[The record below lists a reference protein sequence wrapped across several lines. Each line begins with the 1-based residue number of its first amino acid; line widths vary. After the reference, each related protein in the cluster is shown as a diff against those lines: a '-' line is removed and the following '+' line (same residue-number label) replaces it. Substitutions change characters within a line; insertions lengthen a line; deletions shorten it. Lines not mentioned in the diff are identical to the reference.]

1 MRTLRTAPAA
11 TRLLHLLLIGS
22 IVVPLAVL
30 AAGGYLAWVSTRERA
45 EADLKRRVAIAEE
58 HAIKV
63 LDTHQLVAARIND
76 LVGNLTDQAILIEE
90 QVLHGQI
97 AQEIKNLPQVQT
109 ALVIGRNGHPLVS
122 ATVYPVNRNLDL
134 SDRAHFQALR
144 ERSDPYYVNV
154 IEVGRLDSERHVF
167 LSRRKESEPGSF
179 DGVIAV
185 TVSPQYFQDF
195 YTKLV
200 DGSRDYT
207 AALLRTDGV
216 GLVRYPLPAAGDN
229 RDQNLL
235 HAAAEHAESGI
246 FRARSAVDGVDRLA
260 AYDRL
265 PNYPIYAT
273 VARSWDSIVAEWQH
287 TMVTHLFFGVPATL
301 GLVALSLLALRRAR
315 LEQAAMEE
323 AREATRQRDTA
334 EEALRQSQKMEAI
347 GHLTGGVAH
356 DFNNLLTVVM
366 GNIELA
372 QRQLE
377 NWTEAS
383 QDRMRRTLTLAMRGA
398 QRGAT
403 LTQRL
408 LAFSR
413 RQPLSPKPLD
423 LNKLAGGLTEFLR
436 RSLGET
442 VDLETV
448 GAAGLWKVEADP
460 VQLEAALLNLAV
472 NARDAMPN
480 GGKLTI
486 ETANVQL
493 HADYCRRHAEVSPG
507 PYVQI
512 AVTDTGTGMSRQV
525 LERAFEPFF
534 TTKVAGQGTG
544 LGLSQVF
551 GFVKQSGGHITIYS
565 EPDEGT
571 TVKIYLPRLFAE
583 VREEAPVEREV
594 PGAVPGERVL
604 VVEDDEEVRVYIA
617 DLLRGLRYQVIEA
630 SDATSALA
638 QVGNGKGRIDLLLT
652 DIVLPGM
659 NGRRLADEVVARTN
673 GIKVLFM
680 TGYSRNAIVHHGRID
695 PKVEMIQKPFTE
707 AALAARIRD
716 LLDQGSGIRDQVSG
730 IRDQGSGK
738 IEA

>member
-1 MRTLRTAPAA
+1 MRFLGTGPAA

-22 IVVPLAVL
+22 IVVPLVVL
-30 AAGGYLAWVSTRERA
+30 AGGGYLAWVSTRERA
-45 EADLKRRVAIAEE
+45 EADLRRLVAIAEE

-76 LVGNLTDQAILIEE
+76 LVGNLSDQAILIEE

-97 AQEIKNLPQVQT
+97 AQEIKNLPQVENV
-109 ALVIGRNGHPLVS
+109 LVIGRNGHPLVS
-122 ATVYPVNRNLDL
+122 ATIYPVNRNLDL
-134 SDRAHFQALR
+134 SDREHFRALR
-144 ERSDPYYVNV
+144 QAEHPYFVGLV
-154 IEVGRLDSERHVF
+154 EVGRLDNLRHFF

-179 DGVIAV
+179 EGVIAV
-185 TVSPQYFQDF
+185 TVSPEYFQDF
-195 YTKLV
+195 YTKLIGATP
-200 DGSRDYT
+200 DFS
-207 AALLRTDGV
+207 AALMRADGLR
-216 GLVRYPLPAAGDN
+216 LVRHPARASGDQ
-229 RDQNLL
+229 RDSNLL
-235 HAAAEHAESGI
+235 RAVAEREENGI
-246 FRARSAVDGVDRLA
+246 FRARSAIDGVDRIV
-260 AYDRL
+260 AYDKL
-265 PNYPIYAT
+265 SNYPIYAT

-287 TMVTHLFFGVPATL
+287 TMMTHLFFGVPATL
-301 GLVALSLLALRRAR
+301 GLVALSLLALRRTR
-315 LEQAAMEE
+315 LEQAAMQE
-323 AREATRQRDTA
+323 AREATRQRDAA

-356 DFNNLLTVVM
+356 DFNNLLTVVL

-383 QDRMRRTLTLAMRGA
+383 QDRMRRTLTQAMRGA
-398 QRGAT
+398 QRGAM

-413 RQPLSPKPLD
+413 RQPLNPKPLD
-423 LNKLAGGLTEFLR
+423 LNKLVGGLTEFLR
-436 RSLGET
+436 RTLGET
-442 VDLETV
+442 VELETV

-486 ETANVQL
+486 ETANVKL
-493 HADYCRRHAEVSPG
+493 NEDYCRRHVEVSPG

-534 TTKVAGQGTG
+534 TTKIVGQGTG

-565 EPDEGT
+565 EVGEGT

-583 VREEAPVEREV
+583 VREEAPAEREV

-604 VVEDDEEVRVYIA
+604 VVEDDEEVRVYVA

-630 SDATSALA
+630 SDATSALSHLD
-638 QVGNGKGRIDLLLT
+638 NGKGRIDLLLT
-652 DIVLPGM
+652 DVVLPGM
-659 NGRRLADEVVARTN
+659 NGRRLADEVTARTS

-680 TGYSRNAIVHHGRID
+680 TGYSRNAIVHNGRLD
-695 PKVEMIQKPFTE
+695 PKLEVIQKPFTE

-716 LLDQGSGIRDQVSG
+716 LLDQAPGIS
-730 IRDQGSGK
+730 S
-738 IEA
+738 

>member
-1 MRTLRTAPAA
+1 
-11 TRLLHLLLIGS
+11 
-22 IVVPLAVL
+22 
-30 AAGGYLAWVSTRERA
+30 
-45 EADLKRRVAIAEE
+45 
-58 HAIKV
+58 
-63 LDTHQLVAARIND
+63 
-76 LVGNLTDQAILIEE
+76 
-90 QVLHGQI
+90 
-97 AQEIKNLPQVQT
+97 
-109 ALVIGRNGHPLVS
+109 
-122 ATVYPVNRNLDL
+122 
-134 SDRAHFQALR
+134 
-144 ERSDPYYVNV
+144 
-154 IEVGRLDSERHVF
+154 
-167 LSRRKESEPGSF
+167 
-179 DGVIAV
+179 V

-195 YTKLV
+195 YAKLV
-200 DGSRDYT
+200 DGSPDYT
-207 AALLRTDGV
+207 AALVRTDGV
-216 GLVRYPLPAAGDN
+216 GLVRYPVPAAGDN

-235 HAAAEHAESGI
+235 NAVAEHADGGI
-246 FRARSAVDGVDRLA
+246 FRARSTVDGVDRLA

-273 VARSWDSIVAEWQH
+273 VARSWDSIVAEWRH
-287 TMVTHLFFGVPATL
+287 TVMTHLFFGVPATL
-301 GLVALSLLALRRAR
+301 GLVALSLLALRRTR

-323 AREATRQRDTA
+323 ARAATRQRDAA

-356 DFNNLLTVVM
+356 DFNNLLTVVL

-383 QDRMRRTLTLAMRGA
+383 QDRMRRTLTQAMRGA

-423 LNKLAGGLTEFLR
+423 LNKLVGGLTEFLR

-493 HADYCRRHAEVSPG
+493 DEDYCRRHAEVTPG

-565 EPDEGT
+565 ELGEGT

-583 VREEAPVEREV
+583 VREEVPVEREV

-638 QVGNGKGRIDLLLT
+638 HVDNGKGRIDLLLT
-652 DIVLPGM
+652 DVVLPGM

-680 TGYSRNAIVHHGRID
+680 TGYSRNAIVHHGRLD

-716 LLDQGSGIRDQVSG
+716 LLDQNSVTSNQ
-730 IRDQGSGK
+730 
-738 IEA
+738 

>member
-1 MRTLRTAPAA
+1 MRFLGTAPAA

-30 AAGGYLAWVSTRERA
+30 GGGGYLAWVSTRERA
-45 EADLKRRVAIAEE
+45 EADLMRRVAIAEE
-58 HAIKV
+58 HALKV

-76 LVGNLTDQAILIEE
+76 LVGNLTDQAIMIEE

-97 AQEIKNLPQVQT
+97 AQEIKNLPQVQN
-109 ALVIGRNGHPLVS
+109 ALVIGGNGHPLVS
-122 ATVYPVNRNLDL
+122 ATIYPVDRNLDL
-134 SDRAHFQALR
+134 SDRVHFQALR
-144 ERSDPYYVNV
+144 ARADPYYVSV
-154 IEVGRLDSERHVF
+154 VEVGRLDNQRHFF

-179 DGVIAV
+179 DGVITV
-185 TVSPQYFQDF
+185 TVSPEYFQDF
-195 YTKLV
+195 YNKLV

-207 AALLRTDGV
+207 AALVRTDGL
-216 GLVRYPLPAAGDN
+216 GLVRYPVPAAGDN

-235 HAAAEHAESGI
+235 KAAVEHEAGGI
-246 FRARSAVDGVDRLA
+246 FRAPSTVDGVDRLA

-273 VARSWDSIVAEWQH
+273 VARSWDSIVAEWRR
-287 TMVTHLFFGVPATL
+287 TMMTHLFFGVPATL

-323 AREATRQRDTA
+323 AREATRQRDAA

-383 QDRMRRTLTLAMRGA
+383 QDRMRRTLTQAMRGA
-398 QRGAT
+398 HRGAT

-423 LNKLAGGLTEFLR
+423 LNKLVGSLTEFLR

-442 VDLETV
+442 IDLETV
-448 GAAGLWKVEADP
+448 GAARLWKVEADP

-493 HADYCRRHAEVSPG
+493 DADYCSRHVDVAPG

-534 TTKVAGQGTG
+534 TTKVVGQGTG

-565 EPDEGT
+565 ELGEGT

-638 QVGNGKGRIDLLLT
+638 QVENGKGRIDLLLT
-652 DIVLPGM
+652 DVVLPGM
-659 NGRRLADEVVARTN
+659 NGRRLADEVIARTN

-680 TGYSRNAIVHHGRID
+680 TGYSRNAIVHHGRLD

-716 LLDQGSGIRDQVSG
+716 LLDQAPEIRNQKSEV
-730 IRDQGSGK
+730 
-738 IEA
+738 

>member
-1 MRTLRTAPAA
+1 MRILGTAPAA

-22 IVVPLAVL
+22 IVVPLVVL
-30 AAGGYLAWVSTRERA
+30 AGGGYLAWVSTRERA
-45 EADLKRRVAIAEE
+45 EADLMRRVAIAEE
-58 HAIKV
+58 HALKV

-76 LVGNLTDQAILIEE
+76 LVGNLSDQAILIEE

-154 IEVGRLDSERHVF
+154 IEVGRLDSERHFF

-179 DGVIAV
+179 DGVITV
-185 TVSPQYFQDF
+185 TVSPRYFQDF
-195 YTKLV
+195 YIKLV
-200 DGSRDYT
+200 DGNRDYT
-207 AALLRTDGV
+207 AGLVSTDGI
-216 GLVRYPLPAAGDN
+216 GLVRYPEAAASEH

-235 HAAAEHAESGI
+235 NAAAEHQQGGV
-246 FRARSAVDGVDRLA
+246 FRARSEIDGVDRLA
-260 AYDRL
+260 AYDKL

-273 VARSWDSIVAEWQH
+273 VTRSWDSIVAEWRH
-287 TMVTHLFFGVPATL
+287 SMLTHLYFGIPATL
-301 GLVALSLLALRRAR
+301 GLVALSLLALRRTR
-315 LEQAAMEE
+315 LEQAATDE
-323 AREATRQRDTA
+323 AREATRQRDVA
-334 EEALRQSQKMEAI
+334 QDALRQSQKMEAI

-356 DFNNLLTVVM
+356 DFNNLLTVVL

-383 QDRMRRTLTLAMRGA
+383 QDRMRRTLAQAMRGA
-398 QRGAT
+398 QRGAM

-423 LNKLAGGLTEFLR
+423 LNKLVGGLNEFLR

-448 GAAGLWKVEADP
+448 GSAGLWKVEADP
-460 VQLEAALLNLAV
+460 AQLEAALINLAV

-493 HADYCRRHAEVSPG
+493 DADYCGRHADVSPG
-507 PYVQI
+507 SYVQI
-512 AVTDTGTGMSRQV
+512 AVTDTGTGMSRKV

-565 EPDEGT
+565 EPGEGT
-571 TVKIYLPRLFAE
+571 TVKIYLPRLFGE
-583 VREEAPVEREV
+583 VREEAPAEREV

-630 SDATSALA
+630 ADAPSALA
-638 QVGNGKGRIDLLLT
+638 QLEQGKGRIDLLLT
-652 DIVLPGM
+652 DVVLPGM
-659 NGRRLADEVVARTN
+659 NGRRLADEVVARAN

-680 TGYSRNAIVHHGRID
+680 TGYSRNAIVHHGRLD

-716 LLDQGSGIRDQVSG
+716 VLDQKSVTS
-730 IRDQGSGK
+730 S
-738 IEA
+738 

>member
-1 MRTLRTAPAA
+1 
-11 TRLLHLLLIGS
+11 
-22 IVVPLAVL
+22 
-30 AAGGYLAWVSTRERA
+30 
-45 EADLKRRVAIAEE
+45 
-58 HAIKV
+58 
-63 LDTHQLVAARIND
+63 
-76 LVGNLTDQAILIEE
+76 
-90 QVLHGQI
+90 VLHGQL

-122 ATVYPVNRNLDL
+122 ATVYPVNRNIDL
-134 SDRAHFQALR
+134 SDRTHFQSLR
-144 ERSDPYYVNV
+144 EQADPYYVSV
-154 IEVGRLDSERHVF
+154 IDVGRLDSERHFF

-179 DGVIAV
+179 DGVITV
-185 TVSPQYFQDF
+185 TVSTQYFQDF
-195 YTKLV
+195 YGKLV
-200 DGSRDYT
+200 DGSPDYT
-207 AALLRTDGV
+207 AALVRNDGA
-216 GLVRYPLPAAGDN
+216 GLVRYPLPATHS
-229 RDQNLL
+229 REQNLL
-235 HAAAEHAESGI
+235 NATAEHAQNGI
-246 FRARSAVDGVDRLA
+246 FRARSEIDGIDRLV
-260 AYDRL
+260 AYDKL
-265 PNYPIYAT
+265 PKYPIYAT

-287 TMVTHLFFGVPATL
+287 TMLTHLLFGVPATL
-301 GLVALSLLALRRAR
+301 GLVALSLLALRRTR
-315 LEQAAMEE
+315 LEQAAMHE
-323 AREATRQRDTA
+323 AREATRQRDVA

-377 NWTEAS
+377 NWTEGA
-383 QDRMRRTLTLAMRGA
+383 QDRMRRTLTQAMRGA
-398 QRGAT
+398 QRGAM

-423 LNKLAGGLTEFLR
+423 LNKLVGGLTEFLR

-442 VDLETV
+442 VELQTV

-486 ETANVQL
+486 ESANVQL
-493 HADYCRRHAEVSPG
+493 DADYCRRHAEVKPG

-525 LERAFEPFF
+525 LDRAFEPFF

-565 EPDEGT
+565 EVGEGT

-583 VREEAPVEREV
+583 LREEAPVEREV

-604 VVEDDEEVRVYIA
+604 VVEDDEEVRLYIA

-630 SDATSALA
+630 ADATAALA
-638 QVGNGKGRIDLLLT
+638 HLERGSGHIDLLLT
-652 DIVLPGM
+652 DVVLPGM
-659 NGRRLADEVVARTN
+659 NGRRLADEVVARAN

-680 TGYSRNAIVHHGRID
+680 TGYSRNAIVHHGRLD
-695 PKVEMIQKPFTE
+695 PRVEMIQKPFTE

-716 LLDQGSGIRDQVSG
+716 VLDQASGIRNQASVRESHQPSDT
-730 IRDQGSGK
+730 
-738 IEA
+738 

>member
-1 MRTLRTAPAA
+1 MRTPAPAV
-11 TRLLHLLLIGS
+11 TRLLRLLLIGS

-30 AAGGYLAWVSTRERA
+30 AGGGYLAWVSTRERA
-45 EADLKRRVAIAEE
+45 EADLVRRVAIAEE
-58 HAIKV
+58 HALKV
-63 LDTHQLVAARIND
+63 LDTHQLVAGRIND
-76 LVGNLTDQAILIEE
+76 LVGNLSDQAILIEE
-90 QVLHGQI
+90 QVLHGQL

-122 ATVYPVNRNLDL
+122 ATVYPVNRNIDL
-134 SDRAHFQALR
+134 SDRTHFQALR
-144 ERSDPYYVNV
+144 EHADPYYVSV
-154 IEVGRLDSERHVF
+154 IEVGRLDSERHFF

-179 DGVIAV
+179 DGVITV
-185 TVSPQYFQDF
+185 TVSPKYFQDF
-195 YTKLV
+195 YGKLV
-200 DGSRDYT
+200 DASPDYT
-207 AALLRTDGV
+207 A
-216 GLVRYPLPAAGDN
+216 GLVRIDGADLVLYPMPALGEH

-235 HAAAEHAESGI
+235 NAAAEHAPSGI
-246 FRARSAVDGVDRLA
+246 FRARSAIDGVDRLA
-260 AYDRL
+260 AYDKL
-265 PNYPIYAT
+265 PNYPAYAT

-287 TMVTHLFFGVPATL
+287 TMLTHLLFGVPATL
-301 GLVALSLLALRRAR
+301 GLVALSLLALRRTR
-315 LEQAAMEE
+315 FEQAAMQE
-323 AREATRQRDTA
+323 AREATRQRDVA

-377 NWTEAS
+377 NWTEGA
-383 QDRMRRTLTLAMRGA
+383 QDRMHRTLAQAMRGA
-398 QRGAT
+398 QRGAM

-423 LNKLAGGLTEFLR
+423 LNKLVGGLTEFLR

-442 VDLETV
+442 VELQTV

-493 HADYCRRHAEVSPG
+493 DPDYCRRHAEVKPG

-525 LERAFEPFF
+525 LDRAFEPFF

-565 EPDEGT
+565 EVGEGT

-583 VREEAPVEREV
+583 LREEVPVEREV

-604 VVEDDEEVRVYIA
+604 VVEDDEEVRLYIA

-630 SDATSALA
+630 ADATAALA
-638 QVGNGKGRIDLLLT
+638 QLERGNGHIDLLLT
-652 DIVLPGM
+652 DVVLPGM
-659 NGRRLADEVVARTN
+659 NGRRLADEVVARAN

-680 TGYSRNAIVHHGRID
+680 TGYSRNAIVRHGRLD
-695 PKVEMIQKPFTE
+695 PRVEMIQKPFTE

-716 LLDQGSGIRDQVSG
+716 VLDQASGIRNRASVP
-730 IRDQGSGK
+730 
-738 IEA
+738 EAHHTSDT

>member
-1 MRTLRTAPAA
+1 MRFLGTAPAA

-30 AAGGYLAWVSTRERA
+30 AGGGYLAWVSTRERA
-45 EADLKRRVAIAEE
+45 EADLMRRVAIAEE

-122 ATVYPVNRNLDL
+122 ATIYPVDRNLDL
-134 SDRAHFQALR
+134 SDRAHFQTLR
-144 ERSDPYYVNV
+144 ERSDPYYVSV
-154 IEVGRLDSERHVF
+154 IEVGRLDSERHFF

-179 DGVIAV
+179 DGVITV

-195 YTKLV
+195 YAKLV
-200 DGSRDYT
+200 DASRDYT
-207 AALLRTDGV
+207 AALVRTDGV
-216 GLVRYPLPAAGDN
+216 GLVRYPVPAAGDN

-235 HAAAEHAESGI
+235 NAVAEHADGGI
-246 FRARSAVDGVDRLA
+246 FRARSTVDGVDRLA

-287 TMVTHLFFGVPATL
+287 AVMTHLFFGVPATL
-301 GLVALSLLALRRAR
+301 GLVALSLLALRRTR

-323 AREATRQRDTA
+323 ARAATRQRDAA

-356 DFNNLLTVVM
+356 DFNNLLTVVL

-383 QDRMRRTLTLAMRGA
+383 QDRMRRTLTQAMRGA

-423 LNKLAGGLTEFLR
+423 LNKLVGGLTEFLR

-493 HADYCRRHAEVSPG
+493 DEDYCRRHAEVTPG

-525 LERAFEPFF
+525 LDRAFEPFF

-565 EPDEGT
+565 ELDEGT

-583 VREEAPVEREV
+583 VREEVPVEREV

-638 QVGNGKGRIDLLLT
+638 HVDNGKGRIDLLLT
-652 DIVLPGM
+652 DVVLPGM

-680 TGYSRNAIVHHGRID
+680 TGYSRNAIVHHGRLD

-716 LLDQGSGIRDQVSG
+716 LLDQGSGIRT
-730 IRDQGSGK
+730 RGSGTV
-738 IEA
+738 EA

>member
-1 MRTLRTAPAA
+1 MRILGTAPAA

-30 AAGGYLAWVSTRERA
+30 AGGGYLAWVSTRERA
-45 EADLKRRVAIAEE
+45 EADLMRRVAIAEE

-63 LDTHQLVAARIND
+63 LDTHQLVAGRIND

-144 ERSDPYYVNV
+144 ERSDPYYVSV
-154 IEVGRLDSERHVF
+154 IEVGRLDSERHFF

-179 DGVIAV
+179 DGVITV

-195 YTKLV
+195 YAKLV
-200 DGSRDYT
+200 DGSPDYT
-207 AALLRTDGV
+207 AALVRTDGV
-216 GLVRYPLPAAGDN
+216 GLVRYPVPAAGDN
-229 RDQNLL
+229 REQNLL
-235 HAAAEHAESGI
+235 NAVAEHADGGI
-246 FRARSAVDGVDRLA
+246 FRARSTVDGVDRLA

-273 VARSWDSIVAEWQH
+273 VARSWDSIVAEWRH
-287 TMVTHLFFGVPATL
+287 TVMTHLFFGVPATL
-301 GLVALSLLALRRAR
+301 GLVALSLLALRRTR

-323 AREATRQRDTA
+323 ARAATRQRDAA

-356 DFNNLLTVVM
+356 DFNNLLTVVL

-383 QDRMRRTLTLAMRGA
+383 QDRMRRTLTQAMRGA

-423 LNKLAGGLTEFLR
+423 LNKLVGGLTEFLR

-493 HADYCRRHAEVSPG
+493 DEDYCRRHAEVTPG

-525 LERAFEPFF
+525 LDRAFEPFF

-565 EPDEGT
+565 ELGEGT

-583 VREEAPVEREV
+583 VREEVPVEREV

-638 QVGNGKGRIDLLLT
+638 HVDNGKGRIDLLLT
-652 DIVLPGM
+652 DVVLPGM

-680 TGYSRNAIVHHGRID
+680 TGYSRNAIVHHGRLD

-716 LLDQGSGIRDQVSG
+716 LLDQNSVTSNQ
-730 IRDQGSGK
+730 
-738 IEA
+738 

>member
-1 MRTLRTAPAA
+1 MRTQAPAV
-11 TRLLHLLLIGS
+11 TRLLRLLLIGS

-30 AAGGYLAWVSTRERA
+30 AGGGYLAWVSTREHA
-45 EADLKRRVAIAEE
+45 EADLMRRVAIAEE
-58 HAIKV
+58 HALKV

-76 LVGNLTDQAILIEE
+76 LIGNLSDQAILIEE
-90 QVLHGQI
+90 QVLHGQL

-109 ALVIGRNGHPLVS
+109 ALVIGRNGRPLVS
-122 ATVYPVNRNLDL
+122 ATIYPVDRNINL

-144 ERSDPYYVNV
+144 EHADPYYVSV
-154 IEVGRLDSERHVF
+154 IEVGRLDSERHFF

-179 DGVIAV
+179 DGVITV

-195 YTKLV
+195 YNKLV
-200 DGSRDYT
+200 DASRDYT
-207 AALLRTDGV
+207 AGLVRIDGV
-216 GLVRYPLPAAGDN
+216 DLVRYPVPGAGEH

-235 HAAAEHAESGI
+235 DAVAVHPENGI
-246 FRARSAVDGVDRLA
+246 FRARSGIDGVDRLA
-260 AYDRL
+260 VYDKL
-265 PNYPIYAT
+265 PNYPAYAT

-287 TMVTHLFFGVPATL
+287 TMLTHLFFGVPATL
-301 GLVALSLLALRRAR
+301 GLVALSLLALRRTR

-323 AREATRQRDTA
+323 AREATRQRDAA

-377 NWTEAS
+377 NWSEGA
-383 QDRMRRTLTLAMRGA
+383 QDRMRRTLAHAMRGA
-398 QRGAT
+398 QRGAM

-423 LNKLAGGLTEFLR
+423 LNKLVGGLTEFLR

-442 VDLETV
+442 VELQTV
-448 GAAGLWKVEADP
+448 GAAGLWKAEADP

-493 HADYCRRHAEVSPG
+493 NEEYCRRHAEVKPG

-565 EPDEGT
+565 ELGEGT

-583 VREEAPVEREV
+583 LREEAPAEREA

-630 SDATSALA
+630 ADATSALA
-638 QVGNGKGRIDLLLT
+638 QLERGNGRIDLLLT
-652 DIVLPGM
+652 DVVLPGM
-659 NGRRLADEVVARTN
+659 NGRRLADEVVSRAN

-680 TGYSRNAIVHHGRID
+680 TGYSRNAIVHHGRLD
-695 PKVEMIQKPFTE
+695 PRVEMIQKPFTE

-716 LLDQGSGIRDQVSG
+716 LLDQRVNPSPEGGGWR
-730 IRDQGSGK
+730 
-738 IEA
+738 A

>member
-1 MRTLRTAPAA
+1 MRTQAPAV
-11 TRLLHLLLIGS
+11 TRLLRLLLIGS

-30 AAGGYLAWVSTRERA
+30 AGGGYLAWVSTREHA
-45 EADLKRRVAIAEE
+45 EADLMRRVAIAEE
-58 HAIKV
+58 HALKV

-76 LVGNLTDQAILIEE
+76 LIGNLSDQAILIEE
-90 QVLHGQI
+90 QVLHGQL

-109 ALVIGRNGHPLVS
+109 ALVIGRNGRPLVS
-122 ATVYPVNRNLDL
+122 ATVYPVDRNINL

-144 ERSDPYYVNV
+144 EHADPYYVSV
-154 IEVGRLDSERHVF
+154 IEVGRLDSERHFF

-179 DGVIAV
+179 DGVITV

-195 YTKLV
+195 YNKLV
-200 DGSRDYT
+200 DASRDYT
-207 AALLRTDGV
+207 AGLVRIDGV
-216 GLVRYPLPAAGDN
+216 DLVRYPVPGAGEH

-235 HAAAEHAESGI
+235 DAAAVHPENGI
-246 FRARSAVDGVDRLA
+246 FRARSGIDGVDRLA
-260 AYDRL
+260 VYDKL
-265 PNYPIYAT
+265 PNYPAFAT

-287 TMVTHLFFGVPATL
+287 TMLTHLFFGVPATL
-301 GLVALSLLALRRAR
+301 GLVALSLLALRRTR

-323 AREATRQRDTA
+323 AREATRQRDAA

-377 NWTEAS
+377 NWSEGA
-383 QDRMRRTLTLAMRGA
+383 QDRMRRTLAQAMRGA
-398 QRGAT
+398 QRGAM

-423 LNKLAGGLTEFLR
+423 LNKLVGGLTEFLR

-442 VDLETV
+442 VELQTV
-448 GAAGLWKVEADP
+448 GAAGLWKAEADP

-493 HADYCRRHAEVSPG
+493 NEEYCRRHAEVKPG

-565 EPDEGT
+565 ELGEGT

-583 VREEAPVEREV
+583 LREEAPAERET

-604 VVEDDEEVRVYIA
+604 VVEDDEEVRLYIA

-630 SDATSALA
+630 ADATSALA
-638 QVGNGKGRIDLLLT
+638 QLERGNGRIDLLLT
-652 DIVLPGM
+652 DVVLPGM
-659 NGRRLADEVVARTN
+659 NGRRLADEVVARAN

-680 TGYSRNAIVHHGRID
+680 TGYSRNAIVHHGRLD
-695 PKVEMIQKPFTE
+695 PRVEMIQKPFTE

-716 LLDQGSGIRDQVSG
+716 LLDQRVNPSPEGGGWR
-730 IRDQGSGK
+730 
-738 IEA
+738 A

>member
-1 MRTLRTAPAA
+1 MRILGTAPAA

-22 IVVPLAVL
+22 IVVPLIVL
-30 AAGGYLAWVSTRERA
+30 AGGGYLAWVSTRERA
-45 EADLKRRVAIAEE
+45 EADLMRRVAIAEE

-90 QVLHGQI
+90 QVLHGQL

-122 ATVYPVNRNLDL
+122 ATIYPVNRNLDL

-154 IEVGRLDSERHVF
+154 IEVGRLDSERHFF

-179 DGVIAV
+179 DGVITV

-207 AALLRTDGV
+207 AGLVRGDGV
-216 GLVRYPLPAAGDN
+216 GLVRYPMPAAADY

-235 HAAAEHAESGI
+235 QAVAENAHNGI
-246 FRARSAVDGVDRLA
+246 FRAVSGIDGVDRLA
-260 AYDRL
+260 AYDKL
-265 PNYPIYAT
+265 PNYAIYAT
-273 VARSWDSIVAEWQH
+273 VARSWDSIVAEWRH
-287 TMVTHLFFGVPATL
+287 TMVTHMFFGVPATL
-301 GLVALSLLALRRAR
+301 GLVALSLLALRRTR
-315 LEQAAMEE
+315 LEQAAMKE
-323 AREATRQRDTA
+323 AREATRGRDAA

-356 DFNNLLTVVM
+356 DFNNLLTVVL

-383 QDRMRRTLTLAMRGA
+383 QDRMRRTLAQAMRGA
-398 QRGAT
+398 QRGAM

-423 LNKLAGGLTEFLR
+423 LNKLVGGLTEFLR

-448 GAAGLWKVEADP
+448 GSAGLWKVEADP

-493 HADYCRRHAEVSPG
+493 DADYCSRHAEVAPG

-512 AVTDTGTGMSRQV
+512 AVADTGTGMSRQV

-565 EPDEGT
+565 EPGEGT

-583 VREEAPVEREV
+583 VREEAPAEREA

-617 DLLRGLRYQVIEA
+617 DLLRALRYEVIEA
-630 SDATSALA
+630 SDATAALA
-638 QVGNGKGRIDLLLT
+638 HVANGKGRIDLLLT
-652 DIVLPGM
+652 DVVLPGM

-680 TGYSRNAIVHHGRID
+680 TGYSRNAIVHHGRLD

-707 AALAARIRD
+707 AALAARVRD
-716 LLDQGSGIRDQVSG
+716 LLDQNSEMRNQKSEVGNQ
-730 IRDQGSGK
+730 K
-738 IEA
+738 I

>member
-1 MRTLRTAPAA
+1 MRTPAPAA
-11 TRLLHLLLIGS
+11 TRLLRLLLIGS

-30 AAGGYLAWVSTRERA
+30 AGGGYLAWVSTRERA
-45 EADLKRRVAIAEE
+45 EADLMRLVAIAEE
-58 HAIKV
+58 HALKV

-76 LVGNLTDQAILIEE
+76 LVGNLSDQAIMIEE
-90 QVLHGQI
+90 QVLHEQL
-97 AQEIKNLPQVQT
+97 AQEIKNLPQVQS

-122 ATVYPVNRNLDL
+122 ATFYPVNRNLDL
-134 SDRAHFQALR
+134 SDRTHFRALR
-144 ERSDPYYVNV
+144 EAADPYYVSV
-154 IEVGRLDSERHVF
+154 IEVGRLDNERHFF

-179 DGVIAV
+179 DGVITV
-185 TVSPQYFQDF
+185 TVSPEYFQDF
-195 YTKLV
+195 YAKLV
-200 DGSRDYT
+200 DNSPDYT
-207 AALLRTDGV
+207 AGLVRTDGV
-216 GLVRYPLPAAGDN
+216 GLIRYPLPAVGDH

-235 HAAAEHAESGI
+235 NAAAEHPENGI
-246 FRARSAVDGVDRLA
+246 FRTRSGSDRVDRLA
-260 AYDRL
+260 VYDRL

-273 VARSWDSIVAEWQH
+273 VARSWDSIVAEWRQI
-287 TMVTHLFFGVPATL
+287 MLAHLFFGIPATL
-301 GLVALSLLALRRAR
+301 GLVALSLLALRRTR
-315 LEQAAMEE
+315 LEQVAMEE
-323 AREATRQRDTA
+323 AREATRQRDVA
-334 EEALRQSQKMEAI
+334 EEALRQSQKMEAV
-347 GHLTGGVAH
+347 GQLTGGVAH

-383 QDRMRRTLTLAMRGA
+383 QDRMRRTLALAMRGA

-423 LNKLAGGLTEFLR
+423 LNKLVGGMSDFLR

-442 VDLETV
+442 IDLETV
-448 GAAGLWKVEADP
+448 GAGGLWKVEADP
-460 VQLEAALLNLAV
+460 VQLEAALINLAV

-493 HADYCRRHAEVSPG
+493 DEDYCRRHADIKPG

-525 LERAFEPFF
+525 LDRVFEPFF

-583 VREEAPVEREV
+583 VREEAPVEREI
-594 PGAVPGERVL
+594 PGAITGERVL
-604 VVEDDEEVRVYIA
+604 VVEDDEEVRLYIA
-617 DLLRGLRYQVIEA
+617 DLLRGLRYQVLEA
-630 SDATSALA
+630 ADAPSALA
-638 QVGNGKGRIDLLLT
+638 QLDKGKPRIDLLLT
-652 DIVLPGM
+652 DVVLPGM

-680 TGYSRNAIVHHGRID
+680 TGYSRNAIVHHGRLD
-695 PKVEMIQKPFTE
+695 PRVEMIQKPFTE
-707 AALAARIRD
+707 AALAARIREV
-716 LLDQGSGIRDQVSG
+716 LDQASGIRTQGSGVRDQESVKSG
-730 IRDQGSGK
+730 D
-738 IEA
+738 

>member
-1 MRTLRTAPAA
+1 MRTLGPAPAV
-11 TRLLHLLLIGS
+11 TRLLRLLLIGS

-30 AAGGYLAWVSTRERA
+30 AGGGYLAWVSTRERA
-45 EADLKRRVAIAEE
+45 EADLTRRVAIAEE
-58 HAIKV
+58 HALKV

-76 LVGNLTDQAILIEE
+76 LVGNLSDQAILIEE

-122 ATVYPVNRNLDL
+122 ATVYPVDRSLDL
-134 SDRAHFQALR
+134 SDRGHFRALR
-144 ERSDPYYVNV
+144 ERADPYYVSV
-154 IEVGRLDSERHVF
+154 IEVGRLDSGRHFF

-179 DGVIAV
+179 DGVI
-185 TVSPQYFQDF
+185 TVSASPQYFQDF

-207 AALLRTDGV
+207 AGLVRTDGV
-216 GLVRYPLPAAGDN
+216 GLVLYPEPAAGQ
-229 RDQNLL
+229 RDQPLL
-235 HAAAEHAESGI
+235 NAFAEHPQNGVFRVRSGI
-246 FRARSAVDGVDRLA
+246 DGVDRLV
-260 AYDRL
+260 AYDKL

-273 VARSWDSIVAEWQH
+273 VARSWDSILAEWRQ
-287 TMVTHLFFGVPATL
+287 TLVTHLFFGVPATL
-301 GLVALSLLALRRAR
+301 GLVALSLLALRRTR

-323 AREATRQRDTA
+323 AREATRQRDFA
-334 EEALRQSQKMEAI
+334 EEALRQSQKMEAV
-347 GHLTGGVAH
+347 GQLTGGVAH

-366 GNIELA
+366 GNLELA

-377 NWTEAS
+377 NWSEGA
-383 QDRMRRTLTLAMRGA
+383 QDRMRRTLAQAMRGA

-423 LNKLAGGLTEFLR
+423 LNKLVGGMSDFLR

-442 VDLETV
+442 IDMETV

-480 GGKLTI
+480 GGKLTL

-493 HADYCRRHAEVSPG
+493 NEDYCRRHPDVNPG

-512 AVTDTGTGMSRQV
+512 AVTDTGSGMSRQV
-525 LERAFEPFF
+525 LERVFEPFF

-565 EPDEGT
+565 EPGEGT

-583 VREEAPVEREV
+583 VREEAPAEREV

-604 VVEDDEEVRVYIA
+604 VVEDDQEVRLYIA
-617 DLLRGLRYQVIEA
+617 DLLRGLRYQVLEA
-630 SDATSALA
+630 ADAPAALA
-638 QVGNGKGRIDLLLT
+638 QLDKGKPRVDLLLT
-652 DIVLPGM
+652 DVVLPGM
-659 NGRRLADEVVARTN
+659 NGRRLADEVVARAN

-680 TGYSRNAIVHHGRID
+680 TGYSRNAIVHHGRLD
-695 PKVEMIQKPFTE
+695 PRVEMIQKPFTE
-707 AALAARIRD
+707 AALAARIREV
-716 LLDQGSGIRDQVSG
+716 LDQVSV
-730 IRDQGSGK
+730 IRDQGSVK
-738 IEA
+738 SDA

>member
-1 MRTLRTAPAA
+1 MRILGTAPAA

-30 AAGGYLAWVSTRERA
+30 AGGGYLAWVSTRERA
-45 EADLKRRVAIAEE
+45 EADLMRRVAIAEE

-76 LVGNLTDQAILIEE
+76 LVGNLTDQAIMIEE

-122 ATVYPVNRNLDL
+122 ATVYPVDRDVDL
-134 SDRAHFQALR
+134 SDRPHFRALR
-144 ERSDPYYVNV
+144 ERADPYYVSV
-154 IEVGRLDSERHVF
+154 IEVGRLDSERHFF

-179 DGVIAV
+179 DGLITVS
-185 TVSPQYFQDF
+185 VSPQYFQDF

-216 GLVRYPLPAAGDN
+216 GLLRYPMPAAGDN
-229 RDQNLL
+229 RDQALL
-235 HAAAEHAESGI
+235 SAAVEHPEGGI
-246 FRARSAVDGVDRLA
+246 FRARSAIDGVDRLA

-273 VARSWDSIVAEWQH
+273 VARSWDSIVAEWRH
-287 TMVTHLFFGVPATL
+287 TMVTHLFFGLPATL

-315 LEQAAMEE
+315 LEQAAMGE
-323 AREATRQRDTA
+323 AREATRQRDAA

-423 LNKLAGGLTEFLR
+423 LNKLVGGLTEFLR

-442 VDLETV
+442 VDLEMV

-493 HADYCRRHAEVSPG
+493 DQEYCRHHAEVNPG

-512 AVTDTGTGMSRQV
+512 AVTDTGSGMSRQV

-565 EPDEGT
+565 EVGEGT

-630 SDATSALA
+630 SDATSALTH
-638 QVGNGKGRIDLLLT
+638 VDNGKGRIDLLLT
-652 DIVLPGM
+652 DVVLPGM
-659 NGRRLADEVVARTN
+659 NGRRLADEVVARAN

-680 TGYSRNAIVHHGRID
+680 TGYSRNAIVHHGRLD

-707 AALAARIRD
+707 AALAARIREV
-716 LLDQGSGIRDQVSG
+716 LDQGSAIRT
-730 IRDQGSGK
+730 QGSSTSST
-738 IEA
+738 

>member
-1 MRTLRTAPAA
+1 MRFLGTAPAA

-30 AAGGYLAWVSTRERA
+30 AGGGYLAWVSTRERA
-45 EADLKRRVAIAEE
+45 QADLMRRVAIAEE

-122 ATVYPVNRNLDL
+122 ATIYPVDRNLDL
-134 SDRAHFQALR
+134 SDRAHFQTLR
-144 ERSDPYYVNV
+144 ERSDPYYVSV
-154 IEVGRLDSERHVF
+154 IEVGRLDSERHFF

-179 DGVIAV
+179 DGVITV

-195 YTKLV
+195 YAKLV
-200 DGSRDYT
+200 DASRDYT
-207 AALLRTDGV
+207 AALVRTDGV
-216 GLVRYPLPAAGDN
+216 GLVRYPVPAAGDN

-235 HAAAEHAESGI
+235 NAVAEHADGGI
-246 FRARSAVDGVDRLA
+246 FRARSTVDGVDRLA

-287 TMVTHLFFGVPATL
+287 AVMTHLFFGVPATL
-301 GLVALSLLALRRAR
+301 GLVALSLLALRRTR

-323 AREATRQRDTA
+323 ARAATRQRDAA

-356 DFNNLLTVVM
+356 DFNNLLTVVL

-383 QDRMRRTLTLAMRGA
+383 QDRMRRTLTQAMRGA

-423 LNKLAGGLTEFLR
+423 LNKLVGGLTEFLR

-493 HADYCRRHAEVSPG
+493 DEDYCRRHAEVTPG

-525 LERAFEPFF
+525 LDRAFEPFF

-565 EPDEGT
+565 ELDEGT

-583 VREEAPVEREV
+583 VREEVPVEREV

-638 QVGNGKGRIDLLLT
+638 HVDNGKGRIDLLLT
-652 DIVLPGM
+652 DVVLPGM

-680 TGYSRNAIVHHGRID
+680 TGYSRNAIVHHGRLD

-716 LLDQGSGIRDQVSG
+716 LLDQGSGIRT
-730 IRDQGSGK
+730 RGSGTV
-738 IEA
+738 EA

>member
-1 MRTLRTAPAA
+1 MRILGTAPAA

-30 AAGGYLAWVSTRERA
+30 AGGGYLAWVSTRERA
-45 EADLKRRVAIAEE
+45 EADLMRRVAIAEE

-63 LDTHQLVAARIND
+63 LDTHQLVAGRIND

-144 ERSDPYYVNV
+144 ERSDPYYVSV
-154 IEVGRLDSERHVF
+154 IEVGRLDSERHFF

-179 DGVIAV
+179 DGVITV

-195 YTKLV
+195 YAKLV
-200 DGSRDYT
+200 DGSPDYT
-207 AALLRTDGV
+207 AALVRTDGV
-216 GLVRYPLPAAGDN
+216 GLVRYPVPAAGDN
-229 RDQNLL
+229 REQNLL
-235 HAAAEHAESGI
+235 NAVAEHAEGGI
-246 FRARSAVDGVDRLA
+246 FRARSTVDGVDRLA

-273 VARSWDSIVAEWQH
+273 VARSWDSIVAEWRH
-287 TMVTHLFFGVPATL
+287 TVMTHLFFGVPATL
-301 GLVALSLLALRRAR
+301 GLVALSLLALRRTR

-323 AREATRQRDTA
+323 ARAATRQRDAA

-356 DFNNLLTVVM
+356 DFNNLLTVVL

-383 QDRMRRTLTLAMRGA
+383 QDRMRRTLTQAMRGA

-423 LNKLAGGLTEFLR
+423 LNKLVGGLTEFLR

-493 HADYCRRHAEVSPG
+493 DEDYCRRHAEVTPG

-525 LERAFEPFF
+525 LDRAFEPFF

-565 EPDEGT
+565 ELDEGT

-583 VREEAPVEREV
+583 VREEVPVEREV

-638 QVGNGKGRIDLLLT
+638 HVDNGKGRIDLLLT
-652 DIVLPGM
+652 DVVLPGM

-680 TGYSRNAIVHHGRID
+680 TGYSRNAIVHHGRLD

-716 LLDQGSGIRDQVSG
+716 LLDQNSVTSNQ
-730 IRDQGSGK
+730 
-738 IEA
+738 

>member
-1 MRTLRTAPAA
+1 MRTQAPAA
-11 TRLLHLLLIGS
+11 TRLLRLLLIGS

-30 AAGGYLAWVSTRERA
+30 AGGGYLAWVSTRERA
-45 EADLKRRVAIAEE
+45 EADLMRRVAIAEE
-58 HAIKV
+58 HALKV

-76 LVGNLTDQAILIEE
+76 LVGNLSDQAILIEE
-90 QVLHGQI
+90 QVLHGQL

-144 ERSDPYYVNV
+144 EQADPYYVSV
-154 IEVGRLDSERHVF
+154 IEVGRLDSERHFF

-179 DGVIAV
+179 DGVITV

-195 YTKLV
+195 YNKLV
-200 DGSRDYT
+200 DGSPDYT
-207 AALLRTDGV
+207 AGLVRTDGV
-216 GLVRYPLPAAGDN
+216 DLVRYPMPAAGTH

-235 HAAAEHAESGI
+235 NAAAEHAEGGV
-246 FRARSAVDGVDRLA
+246 FRARSGIDGVDRLA
-260 AYDRL
+260 AYDKL
-265 PNYPIYAT
+265 PNYQAYAM

-287 TMVTHLFFGVPATL
+287 TMLTHLLFGVPATL
-301 GLVALSLLALRRAR
+301 GLVALSLLALRRTR
-315 LEQAAMEE
+315 LEQAAMQE
-323 AREATRQRDTA
+323 AREATRQRDAA

-377 NWTEAS
+377 NWTEGA
-383 QDRMRRTLTLAMRGA
+383 QDRMRRTLSQAMRGA
-398 QRGAT
+398 QRGAM

-423 LNKLAGGLTEFLR
+423 LNKLVGGLTEFLR

-442 VDLETV
+442 VELETV

-493 HADYCRRHAEVSPG
+493 NEDYCRRHAEVKPG

-512 AVTDTGTGMSRQV
+512 AVTDTGSGMSRQV

-565 EPDEGT
+565 EPGEGT

-583 VREEAPVEREV
+583 LREEVSVEREI

-604 VVEDDEEVRVYIA
+604 VVEDDEEVRLYIA
-617 DLLRGLRYQVIEA
+617 DLLRGLHYQVIEA
-630 SDATSALA
+630 ADATSALA
-638 QVGNGKGRIDLLLT
+638 EFARGNARFDLLLT
-652 DIVLPGM
+652 DVVLPGM

-680 TGYSRNAIVHHGRID
+680 TGYSRNAIVHHGRLD

-716 LLDQGSGIRDQVSG
+716 VLDHKPAAS
-730 IRDQGSGK
+730 
-738 IEA
+738 A